1 MDMKNILTIIV
12 VVILLYLFYQH
23 FFADNSVA
31 DLTSMHN
38 GKQMRE
44 FTSDKLPAG
53 AGTNDFTYSF
63 WFYVNSWSYNYGKK
77 KIIFERSANN
87 SGAKTPMPRVAFGP
101 ASNDLEITLSA
112 TDTAGN
118 PVEHPC
124 NIKNVPIQKWT
135 HVVVTLMDKTI
146 DVYLDGK
153 LVKTCL
159 MPGVPFIT
167 GLKDNSLFLAPKE
180 ADSDSNSG
188 FSGFVSKFRFY
199 ARSVPP
205 REAYELYRQGFSDS
219 WGGSA
224 MSKFNL
230 KFAFLKDDA
239 EVAALQI

>member
-1 MDMKNILTIIV
+1 MDMKNIITIVV

-44 FTSDKLPAG
+44 FPADKLPAG

-63 WFYVNSWSYNYGKK
+63 WFYVNSWSYNYGKN
-77 KIIFERSANN
+77 KIIFERSAGTGNV
-87 SGAKTPMPRVAFGP
+87 STPQPRVEFGA
-101 ASNDLEITLSA
+101 ASNDLHITLSA
-112 TDTAGN
+112 RGSEG
-118 PVEHPC
+118 PVPHPC
-124 NIKNVPIQKWT
+124 HIKNVPIQKWT
-135 HVVVTLMDKTI
+135 HVVITLMDKTI

-159 MPGVPFIT
+159 MPFVPYID
-167 GLKDNSLFLAPKE
+167 GLKDNSLFLSPKE
-180 ADSDSNSG
+180 TDNDSNSG

>member
-38 GKQMRE
+38 GKQLRV
-44 FTSDKLPAG
+44 FPADKLPAG

-63 WFYVNSWSYNYGKK
+63 WFYVNSWSYNYGKN
-77 KIIFERSANN
+77 KIIFERSAGTTTKN
-87 SGAKTPMPRVAFGP
+87 PMPRVEFGA
-101 ASNDLEITLSA
+101 ASNDLNIHLSYA
-112 TDTAGN
+112 DAAGEAK
-118 PVEHPC
+118 PHPC

-135 HVVVTLMDKTI
+135 HVVITLMDKTI

-159 MPGVPFIT
+159 MPGVPYIT
-167 GLKDNSLFLAPKE
+167 GLKDNPLTLAPKT
-180 ADSDSNSG
+180 ADTDSNSG

>member
-1 MDMKNILTIIV
+1 MMKNIITIVV

-31 DLTSMHN
+31 DLASMHN
-38 GKQMRE
+38 GKQSRE
-44 FTSDKLPAG
+44 ITSDKLPSG

-63 WFYVNSWSYNYGKK
+63 WFYVNSWSYNYGKR
-77 KIIFERSANN
+77 KIIMARYAKEGNN
-87 SGAKTPMPRVAFGP
+87 EHPMPMISFG
-101 ASNDLEITLSA
+101 ASSNDLEITLTGKGAGSA
-112 TDTAGN
+112 A
-118 PVEHPC
+118 PSIC

-159 MPGVPFIT
+159 MGDTPFVDGV
-167 GLKDNSLFLAPKE
+167 
-180 ADSDSNSG
+180 SNSSLYLCPKDLPSDPHGG
-188 FSGFVSKFRFY
+188 FSGFLSKFRFY

-230 KFAFLKDDA
+230 KFAFLKDDS

>member
-1 MDMKNILTIIV
+1 MKNIITIVV

-38 GKQMRE
+38 GKQE
-44 FTSDKLPAG
+44 KAFPADKLPSG
-53 AGTNDFTYSF
+53 AGSNDFTYSF
-63 WFYVNSWSYNYGKK
+63 WFYVNSWSYNYGKP
-77 KIIFERSANN
+77 KIIFERSA
-87 SGAKTPMPRVAFGP
+87 GEQTKTPMPRLQFGA
-101 ASNDLEITLSA
+101 ASNDLEIILSA
-112 TDTAGN
+112 TG
-118 PVEHPC
+118 PSGSFEEHPC
-124 NIKNVPIQKWT
+124 HIKNVPIQKWT

-159 MPGVPFIT
+159 MPGVPYIT
-167 GLKDNSLFLAPKE
+167 GLKNNPLTLAPKE
-180 ADSDSNSG
+180 AGETQGG
-188 FSGFVSKFRFY
+188 FSGFMSKFRFY

-219 WGGSA
+219 FGGDA

>member
-1 MDMKNILTIIV
+1 MDLKNILTIV
-12 VVILLYLFYQH
+12 VVVVLLYLFYQH

-31 DLTSMHN
+31 DIVSMHN
-38 GKQMRE
+38 AKTPTFKE
-44 FTSDKLPAG
+44 AKDLPAG
-53 AGTNDFTYSF
+53 AGSNDFTYSF
-63 WFYVNSWSYNYGKK
+63 WFYVNSWSYQYGKK
-77 KIIFERSANN
+77 KIILARYANDGG
-87 SGAKTPMPRVAFGP
+87 SEVPMPRISFAP
-101 ASNDLEITLSA
+101 AANDLE
-112 TDTAGN
+112 
-118 PVEHPC
+118 VEVSYKSGETTTTHPC
-124 NIKNVPIQKWT
+124 NINNVPIQKWT
-135 HVVVTLMDKTI
+135 HVVVTLMDKTL

-159 MPGVPFIT
+159 LPGIPHVN
-167 GLKDNSLFLAPKE
+167 GLKDNAIHICPKE
-180 ADSDSNSG
+180 SPSDPNSG
-188 FSGFVSKFRFY
+188 FSGFLSKFRYY

>member
-1 MDMKNILTIIV
+1 MDMKNILTIVV

-31 DLTSMHN
+31 DLTAMHN

-44 FTSDKLPAG
+44 FPADKLPAG

-63 WFYVNSWSYNYGKK
+63 WFYVNSWSYNYGKQ
-77 KIIFERSANN
+77 KIIFERSAGTTTK
-87 SGAKTPMPRVAFGP
+87 SPMPKVAFGP
-101 ASNDLEITLSA
+101 ASNDLEITLSTSDNDGNA
-112 TDTAGN
+112 T
-118 PVEHPC
+118 PHPC

-135 HVVVTLMDKTI
+135 HVVITLMDKTI

-159 MPGVPFIT
+159 MPGVPYID
-167 GLKDNSLFLAPKE
+167 GLKDNSLFLSPKE
-180 ADSDSNSG
+180 ADTDPNSG
-188 FSGFVSKFRFY
+188 FSGFVSKFKFF
-199 ARSVPP
+199 ARSLPP

-219 WGGSA
+219 FGGSA

-230 KFAFLKDDA
+230 KFAFLKDDT
-239 EVAALQI
+239 EVAALQV